1 MHFAILVEDASGKA
15 MLDILVPKIL
25 GPDSEHSFEIHPYKG
40 IGHIPKGLSPKT
52 DPEKRILLDQLPRIL
67 AGFGQ
72 TFASYGKAYPAAVI
86 VVCDLDN
93 RNEQAFRSE
102 LSAVLERV
110 GKAPSTAFCLAI
122 EEGEAWLL
130 GDMAAIKK
138 AFPKAKDAVL
148 ASYVNDSICGT
159 WELLADALYPG
170 GARVLEAQG
179 YRVAGA
185 EKFRWAREISP
196 HMDVDNNESPSFRDF
211 ITALRPKDAP
221 VSP

>member
-1 MHFAILVEDASGKA
+1 MHFAILVEDQSGKV

-25 GPDSEHSFEIHPYKG
+25 GSDTPHTFEVHSYKG

-52 DPEKRILLDQLPRIL
+52 DAAKRILLDQLPRLL
-67 AGFGQ
+67 AGYGK
-72 TFASYGKAYPAAVI
+72 TFAGYGDDFSAAVI

-93 RNEQAFRSE
+93 RNLATFRQE
-102 LSAVLERV
+102 LTGLLDKVHP
-110 GKAPSTAFCLAI
+110 APDTAFCLAI

-130 GDMAAIKK
+130 GDIPAIKK

-148 ASYVNDSICGT
+148 DEYENDSICGT
-159 WELLADALYPG
+159 WELLANAVYPG
-170 GARVLEAQG
+170 GAKSLQDQG

-185 EKFRWAREISP
+185 EKSRWAREISP
-196 HMDVDNNESPSFRDF
+196 HMEVERNQSPSFRDF
-211 ITALRPKDAP
+211 MSALKQ